1 MVITHGGIGIWIDVG
16 GCENISEGLIGLMT
30 MMEGRREGLE
40 ARDNL
45 TESRS

>member
-30 MMEGRREGLE
+30 MMEGCRVGIRVGDGLS
-40 ARDNL
+40 D
-45 TESRS
+45 